1 MEKESAASRMS
12 RGTFIVMLGALSA
25 FGPLTIDMYLPAFP
39 AMAEHLQ
46 TPASTIQLSL
56 TACLLG
62 LAVGQMIVGPL
73 SDIHGRRKP
82 LIIALA
88 VYALASILCA
98 FAPSIWLLV
107 LLRFVQGA
115 AGAAGMVI
123 SRACVRD
130 RYSGSE
136 MTKIFSLLVLIMG
149 VAPIF
154 APILGGFLLQY
165 VSWRGIFV
173 TLSVL
178 GIVMFLFIAW
188 RLPETLAEENR
199 STGGFNETMT
209 IFKRLLKDRLFM
221 SYALIV
227 GLASGG
233 MFAYISGSPFVLQ
246 DIFQVSPQMYSIIF
260 GVNALGL
267 IIASQVTGR
276 FAGRIPEVRFLFIGL
291 LLLVS
296 GGVVLSVVILLEAG
310 LIPLLVALF
319 LTVSSIGFINPSGVS
334 LAMKSQGSH
343 AGSAS
348 ALLGLVQFSIGG
360 VMAPLVGIGGGASA
374 LPMGLIILLSSA
386 AALFLYLFG
395 LRKTVAAR
403 TLQTKKVM

>member
-1 MEKESAASRMS
+1 MEKESAGSRMS
-12 RGTFIVMLGALSA
+12 RGIFIVMLGALSA

-62 LAVGQMIVGPL
+62 LALGQMIVGPL

-88 VYALASILCA
+88 VYAFASILCA
-98 FAPSIWLLV
+98 FAPSIWMLV

-178 GIVMFLFIAW
+178 GVVMFFLITW
-188 RLPETLAEENR
+188 RLPETLAEESR
-199 STGGFNETMT
+199 STGGFNEAVT

-233 MFAYISGSPFVLQ
+233 MFSYIAGSPFVLQ
-246 DIFQVSPQMYSIIF
+246 EMFQVSPQMYSIIF

-267 IIASQVTGR
+267 IIASQLTGR
-276 FAGRIPEVRFLFIGL
+276 FAGRIPEIRFLFLGL

-296 GGVVLSVVILLEAG
+296 GGLILSVVILLEAG
-310 LIPLLVALF
+310 LVPLLLALF

-360 VMAPLVGIGGGASA
+360 AMAPLVGIGGSSA

-395 LRKTVAAR
+395 LRKTVAASA
-403 TLQTKKVM
+403 LQTKKVM

>member
-1 MEKESAASRMS
+1 MEKEAAASRMS
-12 RGTFIVMLGALSA
+12 RGMFIVMLGALSA

-62 LAVGQMIVGPL
+62 LAVGQMVVGPL

-82 LIIALA
+82 LIIALT
-88 VYALASILCA
+88 VYAVASLLCA

-154 APILGGFLLQY
+154 APVLGGFLLQY

-173 TLSVL
+173 ALSVL
-178 GIVMFLFIAW
+178 GAVMLLLITW
-188 RLPETLAEENR
+188 RLPETLGEESR
-199 STGGFNETMT
+199 STGGIGETLAV
-209 IFKRLLKDRLFM
+209 FKRLLKDRLFM

-246 DIFQVSPQMYSIIF
+246 DLFRVSPQMYSIIF

-276 FAGRIPEVRFLFIGL
+276 FADRVPEIRFLFIGL

-296 GGVVLSVVILLEAG
+296 GGVILSVVVFMEAG
-310 LIPLLVALF
+310 LLALLVALF

-360 VMAPLVGIGGGASA
+360 AMAPLVGIAGATA
-374 LPMGLIILLSSA
+374 LPMGLIILLCSA
-386 AALFLYLFG
+386 AALFVYQFG
-395 LRKTVAAR
+395 LRKTIAAK

>member
-1 MEKESAASRMS
+1 MEKEAAASRMS
-12 RGTFIVMLGALSA
+12 RGMFIVMLGALSA

-62 LAVGQMIVGPL
+62 LAVGQMVVGPL

-82 LIIALA
+82 LIIALT
-88 VYALASILCA
+88 VYAVASLLCA

-154 APILGGFLLQY
+154 APVLGGFLLQY

-173 TLSVL
+173 ALSVL
-178 GIVMFLFIAW
+178 GAVMLLLITW
-188 RLPETLAEENR
+188 RLPETLGEESR
-199 STGGFNETMT
+199 STGGIGETLAV
-209 IFKRLLKDRLFM
+209 FKRLLKDRLFM

-246 DIFQVSPQMYSIIF
+246 DLFQVSPQMYSIIF

-276 FAGRIPEVRFLFIGL
+276 FADRVPEIRFLFIGL

-296 GGVVLSVVILLEAG
+296 GGVILSVVVFMEAG
-310 LIPLLVALF
+310 LLALLVALF

-360 VMAPLVGIGGGASA
+360 AMAPLVGIAGATA
-374 LPMGLIILLSSA
+374 LPMGLIILLCSA
-386 AALFLYLFG
+386 AALFVYQFG
-395 LRKTVAAR
+395 LRKTIAAK